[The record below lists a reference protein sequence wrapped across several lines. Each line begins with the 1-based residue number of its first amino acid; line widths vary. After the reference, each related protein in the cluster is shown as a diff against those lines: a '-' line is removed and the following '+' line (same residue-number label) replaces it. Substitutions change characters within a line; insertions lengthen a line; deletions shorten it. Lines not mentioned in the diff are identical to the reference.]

1 MATRSSTLNMC
12 FLELCTNTLTIRWS
26 KMVDALLMI
35 SRWPKVTGSKLP
47 G

>member
-1 MATRSSTLNMC
+1 MRSSTENIGCLFWLCITATISRSNM
-12 FLELCTNTLTIRWS
+12 T
-26 KMVDALLMI
+26 DARRMI